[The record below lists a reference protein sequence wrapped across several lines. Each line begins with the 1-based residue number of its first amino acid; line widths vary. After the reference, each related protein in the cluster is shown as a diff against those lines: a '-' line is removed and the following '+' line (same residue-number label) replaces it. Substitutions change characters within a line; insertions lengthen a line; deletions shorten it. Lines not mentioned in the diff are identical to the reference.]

1 MPQTRRIAAQTVCR
15 FSHNADFCQ
24 LRISKYPAN
33 APKTNYFSALGIE
46 RRKLFWEGDVLD
58 NWGVLEKGEKWYNG
72 KRICSQVRGT
82 KIIREVLIYEYFE
95 YRACF

>member
-1 MPQTRRIAAQTVCR
+1 MD
-15 FSHNADFCQ
+15 SD
-24 LRISKYPAN
+24 
-33 APKTNYFSALGIE
+33 IE
-46 RRKLFWEGDVLD
+46 EYKKSFDKGRAEKQFVLEGDVLD

-72 KRICSQVRGT
+72 RQICSRVKGT

>member
-1 MPQTRRIAAQTVCR
+1 MLPFGFAWRGAFFRIFEKGRAEKQFV
-15 FSHNADFCQ
+15 
-24 LRISKYPAN
+24 L
-33 APKTNYFSALGIE
+33 
-46 RRKLFWEGDVLD
+46 EGDVLD

-72 KRICSQVRGT
+72 RQICSRVKGT